1 MEGRA
6 RPDPRTQ
13 AHSHSRDRS
22 LWSRCSGPGQSQVRS
37 YVAPQGAAGDD
48 LVLCPPCRRHRTP
61 GAAWLSAQTFTSR
74 QGRRRGRVVSPHQNP
89 EQPVAA
95 ASGLRWPSGGPQ
107 ALSPTAYLG
116 LLLMDVDVPPIGAG
130 THGACHHVVQ
140 LEESAQDGMRG
151 GDCCPSGPT
160 TALLREPRPPLHPCT
175 FCRMRFRQTLSS
187 QSMSGSPRPGSFL
200 ESRRYTSTSTS
211 GSVSAGCEDG
221 HG

>member
-1 MEGRA
+1 M
-6 RPDPRTQ
+6 
-13 AHSHSRDRS
+13 
-22 LWSRCSGPGQSQVRS
+22 
-37 YVAPQGAAGDD
+37 
-48 LVLCPPCRRHRTP
+48 
-61 GAAWLSAQTFTSR
+61 
-74 QGRRRGRVVSPHQNP
+74 VSPHQNP
-89 EQPVAA
+89 ERPVAA
-95 ASGLRWPSGGPQ
+95 TSGLRWPSGGPR

-116 LLLMDVDVPPIGAG
+116 LLLMDVDVPPIGARA
-130 THGACHHVVQ
+130 HGACHHVVQ

-151 GDCCPSGPT
+151 GVCCPSGPR

-211 GSVSAGCEDG
+211 GSVSASCEDG